1 MKKMGSR
8 KSIVMFAG
16 MAIFVLVICLSVFVR
31 GSGREAYRSIRI
43 VELNGTVLIEREK
56 TGTLEAA
63 VNMNLLS
70 GDCVSTA
77 EGAYAVLRLD
87 TDKYVMLGECGAMEV
102 TAEGDD
108 TSGRTSIRLVSGS
121 VLNEIQNPLGESS
134 SYEIVTPNATMS
146 VRGTVFEV
154 RNHEEEDGKV
164 SVLVYDG
171 RVEVSPKG
179 QEPAMYHE
187 GEYTEFTGDQSPVY
201 ITERGI
207 ISSELMDEQMWQRL
221 RQIEAEGRNVNYG
234 TAGKDGGTALGTEAV
249 HAQEPESQV
258 VNSSASLPTLPLP
271 AGMVAAERN
280 GLIQDIM
287 ASGAGDVKEEG
298 AQDEE
303 EPGIVPLPKEEPVM
317 APEPGQE
324 PSEEPSKEPE
334 LTQEPS
340 EEPSEAPELSEDPSK
355 EPELIPEPSEESSK
369 EPELT
374 PEPSEEP
381 TGTPCPSPEPSKEPD
396 LTPESSEEPSKEP
409 ELIPEPSEEPSKEP
423 ELTPKPSEEPTGT
436 PCPSPEP
443 SKEPDLTPEPS
454 EEPSKEPDLTPEP
467 SEEPSETPCPSPEPS
482 KEPDLTPEPSEE
494 PTGTP
499 CPSPEPSEEPSE
511 TPCPSP
517 EPSKEP
523 DLTPEPSQEPTVP
536 PAPEEGE
543 YKTVTYYLPYIALNS
558 EKDGSIYSE
567 IKEQKA
573 YNYGTEDVA
582 VGTKL
587 STPGI
592 PDVEATPLGYVAEKA
607 DFTFAGWCT
616 EQEGE
621 WNFDRNTVQED
632 TTLYPIWVD
641 SKGQKYYPV
650 IYESPEAEFVICNN
664 IMIGAVGYEQPEKA
678 ELTKPEREGY
688 VLSGWE
694 KVSGEGSILVRFRA
708 VWEKQGDS

>member
-396 LTPESSEEPSKEP
+396 LTPESSEEPSETP
-409 ELIPEPSEEPSKEP
+409 CPSLEPSKEP
-423 ELTPKPSEEPTGT
+423 ELT
-436 PCPSPEP
+436 
-443 SKEPDLTPEPS
+443 
-454 EEPSKEPDLTPEP
+454 
-467 SEEPSETPCPSPEPS
+467 
-482 KEPDLTPEPSEE
+482 
-494 PTGTP
+494 
-499 CPSPEPSEEPSE
+499 PEPSEEPSE

>member
-443 SKEPDLTPEPS
+443 S
-454 EEPSKEPDLTPEP
+454 
-467 SEEPSETPCPSPEPS
+467 
-482 KEPDLTPEPSEE
+482 
-494 PTGTP
+494 
-499 CPSPEPSEEPSE
+499 EEPSE

>member
-324 PSEEPSKEPE
+324 PSEEPS
-334 LTQEPS
+334 
-340 EEPSEAPELSEDPSK
+340 EAPELSEDPSK

-396 LTPESSEEPSKEP
+396 LTPESSEEPSETP
-409 ELIPEPSEEPSKEP
+409 CPSLEPSKEP
-423 ELTPKPSEEPTGT
+423 ELTPEPSEEPSET

>member
-396 LTPESSEEPSKEP
+396 LTPE
-409 ELIPEPSEEPSKEP
+409 
-423 ELTPKPSEEPTGT
+423 
-436 PCPSPEP
+436 
-443 SKEPDLTPEPS
+443 
-454 EEPSKEPDLTPEP
+454 
-467 SEEPSETPCPSPEPS
+467 
-482 KEPDLTPEPSEE
+482 
-494 PTGTP
+494 
-499 CPSPEPSEEPSE
+499 
-511 TPCPSP
+511 
-517 EPSKEP
+517 
-523 DLTPEPSQEPTVP
+523 PSQEPTVP

>member
-355 EPELIPEPSEESSK
+355 EPELIPEPSEE
-369 EPELT
+369 
-374 PEPSEEP
+374 
-381 TGTPCPSPEPSKEPD
+381 
-396 LTPESSEEPSKEP
+396 
-409 ELIPEPSEEPSKEP
+409 PSKEP

-443 SKEPDLTPEPS
+443 SKEPDLTPESSEEPS
-454 EEPSKEPDLTPEP
+454 ETPCPSLEPSKEPELTPEPSEEPSETPCPSPEPSKEPDLTPEP

>member
-355 EPELIPEPSEESSK
+355 EPEL
-369 EPELT
+369 T

-381 TGTPCPSPEPSKEPD
+381 TG
-396 LTPESSEEPSKEP
+396 
-409 ELIPEPSEEPSKEP
+409 
-423 ELTPKPSEEPTGT
+423 
-436 PCPSPEP
+436 
-443 SKEPDLTPEPS
+443 
-454 EEPSKEPDLTPEP
+454 
-467 SEEPSETPCPSPEPS
+467 
-482 KEPDLTPEPSEE
+482 
-494 PTGTP
+494 
-499 CPSPEPSEEPSE
+499 

>member
-1 MKKMGSR
+1 M
-8 KSIVMFAG
+8 
-16 MAIFVLVICLSVFVR
+16 
-31 GSGREAYRSIRI
+31 
-43 VELNGTVLIEREK
+43 
-56 TGTLEAA
+56 
-63 VNMNLLS
+63 
-70 GDCVSTA
+70 
-77 EGAYAVLRLD
+77 
-87 TDKYVMLGECGAMEV
+87 
-102 TAEGDD
+102 
-108 TSGRTSIRLVSGS
+108 
-121 VLNEIQNPLGESS
+121 
-134 SYEIVTPNATMS
+134 
-146 VRGTVFEV
+146 
-154 RNHEEEDGKV
+154 
-164 SVLVYDG
+164 
-171 RVEVSPKG
+171 
-179 QEPAMYHE
+179 
-187 GEYTEFTGDQSPVY
+187 
-201 ITERGI
+201 
-207 ISSELMDEQMWQRL
+207 
-221 RQIEAEGRNVNYG
+221 
-234 TAGKDGGTALGTEAV
+234 
-249 HAQEPESQV
+249 
-258 VNSSASLPTLPLP
+258 
-271 AGMVAAERN
+271 
-280 GLIQDIM
+280 
-287 ASGAGDVKEEG
+287 
-298 AQDEE
+298 
-303 EPGIVPLPKEEPVM
+303 
-317 APEPGQE
+317 
-324 PSEEPSKEPE
+324 
-334 LTQEPS
+334 
-340 EEPSEAPELSEDPSK
+340 
-355 EPELIPEPSEESSK
+355 
-369 EPELT
+369 
-374 PEPSEEP
+374 
-381 TGTPCPSPEPSKEPD
+381 
-396 LTPESSEEPSKEP
+396 
-409 ELIPEPSEEPSKEP
+409 IPEPSEEPSKEP

-443 SKEPDLTPEPS
+443 SKEPDLTPESSEEPS
-454 EEPSKEPDLTPEP
+454 ETPCPSLEPSKEPELTPEP

-494 PTGTP
+494 PSKEPDLT
-499 CPSPEPSEEPSE
+499 PEPSEEPSE

-694 KVSGEGSILVRFRA
+694 KVSGEGSILVRFRE
-708 VWEKQGDS
+708 VWEKKGDS

>member
-154 RNHEEEDGKV
+154 RNHEEGDGKV

-258 VNSSASLPTLPLP
+258 VNSSASLPTLLLP

-317 APEPGQE
+317 APELGQE
-324 PSEEPSKEPE
+324 SSEEPSKEPD
-334 LTQEPS
+334 LTPEPS
-340 EEPSEAPELSEDPSK
+340 EEPSEAPEPSEEPSK

-396 LTPESSEEPSKEP
+396 LTPEPSEEPSETP
-409 ELIPEPSEEPSKEP
+409 CPSLEPSKEP
-423 ELTPKPSEEPTGT
+423 ELTPEPSEEPSET

-467 SEEPSETPCPSPEPS
+467 SE
-482 KEPDLTPEPSEE
+482 
-494 PTGTP
+494 
-499 CPSPEPSEEPSE
+499 
-511 TPCPSP
+511 
-517 EPSKEP
+517 
-523 DLTPEPSQEPTVP
+523 EPTVP